1 MPESRSA
8 NGGPDLA
15 ETGGGYQRLPDYD
28 ATRRAD
34 PHLCAALA
42 AQLELAPGRHYLDV
56 GCGTGNYTLALA
68 ALNGQWHGLD
78 ASENMLA
85 HARRKDVE
93 SRVIWQVGS
102 AETRPPAKGR
112 MHGMLVQLV
121 LHHLTDLAAALSN
134 LAEALRPGGVVLIFT
149 VLPEQARA
157 HWLADYFPSMVA
169 RDARA
174 LPSLADLDAALP
186 AALTPHAPQAYFVP
200 PDSQDHY
207 FYSGTQRPE
216 IYLDARM
223 RQNMSPF
230 RLCAAPE
237 ELQSGLARLAADIS
251 SGAMRT
257 RMARRHRLGEYC
269 FIKLT
274 KKPV

>member
-1 MPESRSA
+1 MSD
-8 NGGPDLA
+8 GPDLA
-15 ETGGGYQRLPDYD
+15 ETRGDYQRLVDYD
-28 ATRRAD
+28 ATRCVD

-42 AQLELAPGRHYLDV
+42 AQLELTPERHYLDV

-68 ALNGQWHGLD
+68 ALAGQWRGLD
-78 ASENMLA
+78 ASDNMLA
-85 HARRKDVE
+85 QARRKDVE
-93 SRVIWQVGS
+93 SRVIWQRGI
-102 AETRPPAKGR
+102 AETLPLAPDSL
-112 MHGMLVQLV
+112 HGVLVQLV
-121 LHHLTDLAAALSN
+121 LHHLTDLAAAFANIAKL
-134 LAEALRPGGVVLIFT
+134 LRPGGVVLIFT

-157 HWLADYFPSMVA
+157 HWLADYFPSMVK
-169 RDARA
+169 RDALT

-186 AALTPHAPQAYFVP
+186 VELTRQAPQAYFVP

-230 RLCAAPE
+230 RLFAVPE
-237 ELQSGLARLAADIS
+237 ELESGLARLAADIDQ
-251 SGAMRT
+251 GAAQARS
-257 RMARRHRLGEYC
+257 ARRHPLGEYC